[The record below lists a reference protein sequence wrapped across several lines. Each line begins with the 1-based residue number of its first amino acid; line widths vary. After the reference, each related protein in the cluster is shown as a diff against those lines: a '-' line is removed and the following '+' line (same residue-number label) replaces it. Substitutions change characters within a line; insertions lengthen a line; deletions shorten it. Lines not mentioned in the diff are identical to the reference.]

1 MGKAGDLKEPNTV
14 GDRKG
19 KLSSSYLPIFRAKP
33 GESYKEW
40 RRSVDFWLGGEGNAI
55 PAELIRPRIMFQLR
69 DRAGQLVHHLTN
81 ADVNK
86 ENGMAVITRELEKS
100 PIIRQLDRH
109 KVDQHRKKLMQL
121 RRYPQES
128 MESYITRGSI
138 YRTQLHALDQAMEM
152 GEFFYTGLL
161 VDGARLTRRDRAMVK
176 TRAGTD
182 MEEDVTN
189 AMIELAPE
197 LEGEPGCP
205 IGYSEPNAAARQ
217 GDEFLV
223 QRGES
228 TALKYGKKE
237 VNAVEAE
244 LPPWEEVENE
254 LDDDYM
260 AEEEADQ
267 LPPELVEASH
277 EAYAMHFKAK
287 QKIAE
292 VKKLRQ
298 YFRRPEQMLE
308 ERKKIIAEKMKTAPC
323 HKCGELG
330 HWSREC
336 PQRGHATGAA
346 SWRSSKQ
353 SQTKGSA
360 SEDRATLVAL
370 CHRDSSER
378 VQSESSYKGRHGV
391 TVAFK
396 GNKNKHIVG
405 SHETFW
411 CQRELKYQVILDLGC
426 VRSVVGLKW
435 MTELLHE
442 WKNQQRWV
450 RIFPEKEQFQF
461 GNMQTPTS
469 KFRVHFE
476 VVLAGVHVAI
486 PMSVVPGDCPPL
498 LSRHACSQ
506 LGLSI
511 DCGSH
516 SVSSSKMN
524 VKNFGMSQ
532 AGNGHYILS
541 LHEFSSAS
549 LTDIPSDFMVPS
561 GFEAHI
567 LLPRSLVVTRRRH
580 QFRGVELPPH
590 VGLVH
595 FHLALH
601 LVLQHQVRALLSMVT
616 GFSAELAY

>member
-1 MGKAGDLKEPNTV
+1 
-14 GDRKG
+14 
-19 KLSSSYLPIFRAKP
+19 
-33 GESYKEW
+33 
-40 RRSVDFWLGGEGNAI
+40 
-55 PAELIRPRIMFQLR
+55 
-69 DRAGQLVHHLTN
+69 
-81 ADVNK
+81 
-86 ENGMAVITRELEKS
+86 
-100 PIIRQLDRH
+100 
-109 KVDQHRKKLMQL
+109 
-121 RRYPQES
+121 
-128 MESYITRGSI
+128 
-138 YRTQLHALDQAMEM
+138 MEM

-260 AEEEADQ
+260 AEDEADQ

-323 HKCGELG
+323 HKCRELG

-498 LSRHACSQ
+498 LSRHACRQ

-567 LLPRSLVVTRRRH
+567 LLPRSLEVTRRRH